1 MRGEA
6 DRTLPGEGLLYQ
18 EQRQEV
24 QTTFTD
30 GVSFHPGYLE
40 GMELREAG
48 TVAGTHAAGCPHL
61 GVLGFLPTCSRGS
74 FLIYPCPVA
83 HTVHPSLVP
92 NLEGPVGLSRVAIP
106 FSRGFSQSRD
116 RTEVS
121 CIAGRFLTI

>member
-40 GMELREAG
+40 GMEWLEVG
-48 TVAGTHAAGCPHL
+48 SSLEHL
-61 GVLGFLPTCSRGS
+61 SGKQNSST
-74 FLIYPCPVA
+74 
-83 HTVHPSLVP
+83 
-92 NLEGPVGLSRVAIP
+92 
-106 FSRGFSQSRD
+106 
-116 RTEVS
+116 
-121 CIAGRFLTI
+121 